1 MQDWLLNNN
10 TLMYSTHNKGKSV
23 ITGKF
28 IKTLK
33 ANIYKKMTA
42 NSSKSYFSHLNK
54 LVDQYSNNYHHSIS
68 KRRIHADYS
77 PLDEKN
83 GTNRQ
88 SLKLMSQNYEV

>member
-1 MQDWLLNNN
+1 MI
-10 TLMYSTHNKGKSV
+10 V
-23 ITGKF
+23 
-28 IKTLK
+28 
-33 ANIYKKMTA
+33 
-42 NSSKSYFSHLNK
+42 YFSHLNK

-88 SLKLMSQNYEV
+88 SLKLMSQNFEV